1 MCDWLRQEHLAQPGI
16 LRQAGN
22 VADAEL
28 GSHIGHGVRRH
39 VGWLGQEGAEETN
52 GRQLDSEA
60 ELVVCATPL
69 VEPFAVRVIQVEVA
83 SELLG

>member
-1 MCDWLRQEHLAQPGI
+1 MD
-16 LRQAGN
+16 
-22 VADAEL
+22 
-28 GSHIGHGVRRH
+28 SHIRYGVRRH
-39 VGWLGQEGAEETN
+39 ISWLGQESAEETS